1 MNGYSTQF
9 PVIVE
14 KYYNFKRKCTR
25 KKVISKLAK
34 VVKKLVPNSSK
45 DLLQS
50 HIIEATMLADF
61 HLYLVLI
68 RRTSMTSI
76 IT

>member
-50 HIIEATMLADF
+50 DIIEATNF

-68 RRTSMTSI
+68 MRTSMTSI